1 MSLIDNFL
9 EMLAGERA
17 SALNT
22 LSAYKL
28 DLDNL
33 SEFLNHSSLES
44 ASLNDLRGYIQYL
57 NKQGYSTRSINR
69 KISSIKQFYQFL
81 ASEDLISENPSIE
94 LDLQKQSKT
103 LPKMLQV
110 SEVDL
115 LFSYLENGDS
125 PEIIRLTCM
134 LAIMYSSGLRV
145 SELVSLKLSN
155 FEISNNQV
163 KPIFNV
169 IGKGNKERLA
179 ILNEQ
184 AQEALIKYLSIREF
198 FIPKRKEKYCLWLFP
213 SDGEQGYITRQR
225 LGQLLKELALNTGL
239 DPHIISPH
247 VLRHSFASHLLS
259 NGADLRSIQELL
271 GHSSINTTQ
280 IYTHLASGKLQQV
293 INECHPL
300 ARKDSLK
307 CRS

>member
-1 MSLIDNFL
+1 MNLIENFL
-9 EMLAGERA
+9 EMLAAERA

-28 DLDNL
+28 DLDSL
-33 SEFLNHSSLES
+33 SEFLSPDSLES
-44 ASLNDLRGYIQYL
+44 ASLNDLRSYIQYL

-69 KISSIKQFYQFL
+69 KISSTKQFYQFL
-81 ASEDLISENPSIE
+81 ASESLIIDNPSIE
-94 LDLQKQSKT
+94 LDLQKQSKS

-115 LFSYLENGDS
+115 LFAHLINDQS
-125 PEIIRLTCM
+125 PETTRLTCM

-155 FEISNNQV
+155 FEIATNQI

-184 AQEALIKYLSIREF
+184 AQEALLKYLPIREF
-198 FIPKRKEKYCLWLFP
+198 FIPKSQSKHCPWLFP

-225 LGQLLKELALNTGL
+225 FGQLLKELALNAGL
-239 DPHIISPH
+239 DPHSISPH

-280 IYTHLASGKLQQV
+280 IYTHLANGRLQQV
-293 INECHPL
+293 IDECHPL
-300 ARKDSLK
+300 AKKNMKIS
-307 CRS
+307 